1 MSDFLVFFGS
11 SEGFNFETFDKDG
24 RYTNFNRLFPDFE
37 HFESKVFSTDR
48 VDNKPILAKYK
59 LKAAGKSITLLKY
72 YTFAQSSFS
81 SRVEGSNIGVAF
93 LSEDDLQLNKINYIL
108 LKNLLLKFQQKSL
121 NNNKFITGNFSNEA
135 LAVFQEFKDTNS
147 FAVIEKKALRLDA
160 TSSLQP
166 CGFFITEAND
176 DFFKKV
182 PVTIDR
188 VYLTAD
194 NEHLKRVYDN
204 TSGRFNVWFFENNKL
219 ISLKE
224 KKEIKALEDRRLNQ
238 TSIINSSNNNNNNNT
253 NSTNTNSHQNEL
265 LKTEF
270 NQLKN
275 KYKFVLEKNK
285 ILTKI
290 IITLSILLLIS
301 LLFNIF
307 KGGNEKKETATS
319 NTQEKNTPNIQ
330 FVKPEFNDIAFS
342 FMDSIV
348 KDKEKL
354 KNFTSF
360 LLYINNSKN
369 ENIRAVTFDQFYEI
383 KSNFE
388 NEGILDAKESFF
400 KKHQIS
406 LTKPVTSVPEVK
418 KNNNNDNN
426 KGIGNNKKSTKKDSI
441 KNKHN

>member
-1 MSDFLVFFGS
+1 MSIFLVFFGS

-81 SRVEGSNIGVAF
+81 SRLEGSNIGVAF
-93 LSEDDLQLNKINYIL
+93 ISDDDLLINKINYIL
-108 LKNLLLKFQQKSL
+108 LKNLLLKFQQKTL
-121 NNNKFITGNFSNEA
+121 NNNKFIKGDFSNEA
-135 LAVFQEFKDTNS
+135 LAVYQEFKSTNLFS
-147 FAVIEKKALRLDA
+147 QIETQALNSDVIFQAN
-160 TSSLQP
+160 SS
-166 CGFFITEAND
+166 GFFITEAND
-176 DFFKKV
+176 EFLKKV

-194 NEHLKRVYDN
+194 IEHLKRVYDN

-224 KKEIKALEDRRLNQ
+224 KNEIKALEDQRLNQ
-238 TSIINSSNNNNNNNT
+238 TSIINSSNNNNNNN
-253 NSTNTNSHQNEL
+253 NNNNSHQNEL

-270 NQLKN
+270 DQLKN
-275 KYKFVLEKNK
+275 KYKFVLKKNK

-290 IITLSILLLIS
+290 IITLLILLLIS

-307 KGGNEKKETATS
+307 KGGIEKKEKATS
-319 NTQEKNTPNIQ
+319 NTQQKNTPNIQ

-342 FMDSIV
+342 LMDSIV

-360 LLYINNSKN
+360 LLYINNSKYDKISN
-369 ENIRAVTFDQFYEI
+369 VTFDQFYEI

-388 NEGILDAKESFF
+388 NEGILDAKERFF

-406 LTKPVTSVPEVK
+406 LTKEEDHETDKINSLK
-418 KNNNNDNN
+418 KETA
-426 KGIGNNKKSTKKDSI
+426 KKP
-441 KNKHN
+441 

>member
-11 SEGFNFETFDKDG
+11 SEGFNSEVFDKEG
-24 RYTNFNRLFPDFE
+24 INKNFSRLFPDFE
-37 HFESKVFSTDR
+37 HFESKVFSTDK

-59 LKAAGKSITLLKY
+59 LKIAGKSITLLKY
-72 YTFAQSSFS
+72 YTLAQSSFS
-81 SRVEGSNIGVAF
+81 SRIEGSNIGVAF
-93 LSEDDLQLNKINYIL
+93 LSEDDLQLKKINYIL

-147 FAVIEKKALRLDA
+147 FSVIEKKAMRLDA
-160 TSSLQP
+160 TSPLQP
-166 CGFFITEAND
+166 CGFFMHEIND
-176 DFFKKV
+176 EVFNMV
-182 PVTIDR
+182 PENIDR

-194 NEHLKRVYDN
+194 KEHLKRVYDN

-224 KKEIKALEDRRLNQ
+224 KNEIKALEERRLNQ
-238 TSIINSSNNNNNNNT
+238 TSIINSSNNNNT
-253 NSTNTNSHQNEL
+253 NSTNTNFHQNEL

-275 KYKFVLEKNK
+275 KYKFVLKK
-285 ILTKI
+285 KKLLTSI
-290 IITLSILLLIS
+290 VAILSILLLIS

-307 KGGNEKKETATS
+307 KGGNEKKEAATS
-319 NTQEKNTPNIQ
+319 GSQKTNATNVQLAE
-330 FVKPEFNDIAFS
+330 PEFNDIAFS

-348 KDKEKL
+348 NDKEKL

-360 LLYINNSKN
+360 LLYINNSKYDK
-369 ENIRAVTFDQFYEI
+369 ISSVTFDQFCEI

-388 NEGILDAKESFF
+388 DYGILDAKETFF
-400 KKHQIS
+400 KKHKIN
-406 LTKPVTSVPEVK
+406 LTKQVIPAPEVK
-418 KNNNNDNN
+418 KNKPVTTDKN
-426 KGIGNNKKSTKKDSI
+426 KSSKKDTT
-441 KNKHN
+441 K